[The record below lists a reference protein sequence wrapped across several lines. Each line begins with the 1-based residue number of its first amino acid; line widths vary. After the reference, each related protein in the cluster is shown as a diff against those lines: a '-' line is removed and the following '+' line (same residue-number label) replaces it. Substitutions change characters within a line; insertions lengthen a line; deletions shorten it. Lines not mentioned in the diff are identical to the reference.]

1 MVKKLNKY
9 YVRDLEDRNR
19 GLKKRL
25 ALVDKA
31 SRTNHHGLHYWKNR
45 ALDAENDLAAIR
57 ILANGE
63 LKHNEIEVHP
73 V

>member
-25 ALVDKA
+25 AAIDKA
-31 SRTNHHGLHYWKNR
+31 SRANHRGLHYWKNR
-45 ALDAENDLAAIR
+45 ALEAENDLAAIK
-57 ILANGE
+57 IIANGE
-63 LKHNEIEVHP
+63 LRREA
-73 V
+73 